1 MKVSTLKAMAVILGL
16 LLSMHAIAMMAN
28 NKQNSK
34 KGYQSQN
41 LIISVFYLM
50 FAIALFGGAMS
61 ARGPSSGGGEY
72 YSPM

>member
-16 LLSMHAIAMMAN
+16 LLSMHAIAMMVN

-41 LIISVFYLM
+41 LIVSIFYLM
-50 FAIALFGGAMS
+50 FAIALLFGAIT
-61 ARGPSSGGGEY
+61 ARGPSSGGEY
-72 YSPM
+72 YSPL